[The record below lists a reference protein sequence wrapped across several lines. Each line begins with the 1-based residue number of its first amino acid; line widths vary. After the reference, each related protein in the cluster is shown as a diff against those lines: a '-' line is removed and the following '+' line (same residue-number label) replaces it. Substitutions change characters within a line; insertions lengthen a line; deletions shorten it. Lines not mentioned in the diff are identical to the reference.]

1 MYAGQIVEYGTVN
14 EIFYDAWHPYTWALL
29 SALPQLGIKGEE
41 LPTIEGTPPNLFN
54 EIKGDAFAPRNRM
67 ALAIDFEEEPPFFDV
82 SPTHKAKTWYLDPR
96 APKIEQPDSIRKL
109 REKMK
114 GRG

>member
-1 MYAGQIVEYGTVN
+1 
-14 EIFYDAWHPYTWALL
+14 
-29 SALPQLGIKGEE
+29 
-41 LPTIEGTPPNLFN
+41 
-54 EIKGDAFAPRNRM
+54 M

-82 SPTHKAKTWYLDPR
+82 SPTHKAKTLVSGSKGL
-96 APKIEQPDSIRKL
+96 KIEQPDSIRKL